1 MAETPPDHAAVWVQ
15 QLIAE
20 LHSRRHAVEPIL
32 RGAGLERATVD
43 ADGARIPITAHAAV
57 FELAAQSVD
66 DDCLGL
72 RFGATRD
79 TRDAGL
85 IGYLGIASQTLGDA
99 LRNLSRYS
107 RVFSDALEIDTS
119 DLAKLGDLRWAFRI
133 PAGLRTRQMIEF
145 SAANLVQATRQL
157 TGRNIVPVEVT
168 FAHPRNEHLDAFDR
182 FFGCKVQ
189 FGGAGNRLRFRQ
201 SDLLTHLVNADDR
214 LLAILRSYCDEIL
227 GSHAKK
233 SPPLVDQVERL
244 IVQRLTGGEA
254 KADTIAAEL
263 GMTRRTLTRKLA
275 ELGTSFQ
282 SLLDG
287 LRKELAQRYLT
298 DSGISMA
305 EIAFLLGYTETSAF
319 THAFRRWTGRTPRQA
334 RREAQS
340 ASR

>member
-1 MAETPPDHAAVWVQ
+1 MR

-20 LHSRRHAVEPIL
+20 LHRRKVAVEPIL
-32 RGAGLERATVD
+32 KAAGLDRAAID

-57 FELAAQSVD
+57 FELAAQSID

-79 TRDAGL
+79 VRDAGL
-85 IGYLGIASQTLGDA
+85 IGYLGISSQTLGDA
-99 LRNLSRYS
+99 IRNVSRYS
-107 RVFSDALEIDTS
+107 RVFSDAVAFDVG
-119 DLAKLGDLRWAFRI
+119 DLAKTGDMRWTFRV
-133 PAGLRTRQMIEF
+133 PTGVRTRQMIEF
-145 SAANLVQATRQL
+145 SAANFVQATRQL
-157 TGRNIVPVEVT
+157 TGRNIVPTELT
-168 FAHPRNEHLDAFDR
+168 FAHPRNEHLDSFDR

-189 FGGAGNRLRFRQ
+189 FGEAGDRLRFRQ

-227 GSHAKK
+227 GQHAQK
-233 SPPLVDQVERL
+233 SPPLVEQVERL
-244 IVQRLTGGEA
+244 IVQRLTGGDA

-263 GMTRRTLTRKLA
+263 GMTRRTLTRKLS

-282 SLLDG
+282 NLLDG
-287 LRKELAQRYLT
+287 LRKELAQRYLR

-319 THAFRRWTGRTPRQA
+319 NHAFRRWTGRTPRQS
-334 RREAQS
+334 RREAQNEQ
-340 ASR
+340 R

>member
-1 MAETPPDHAAVWVQ
+1 MAETSPDHSAVWVR

-20 LHSRRHAVEPIL
+20 LHSRKHPVEPIL
-32 RGAGLERATVD
+32 KAAKLDRAKID
-43 ADGARIPITAHAAV
+43 ADGARIPITAHAAI

-79 TRDAGL
+79 VRDAGL

-107 RVFSDALEIDTS
+107 HVFSDAIEVDVS
-119 DLAKLGDLRWAFRI
+119 NLAKSGDLRWAFRI
-133 PAGLRTRQMIEF
+133 SGILRTRQMIEF

-157 TGRNIVPVEVT
+157 TGRNIVPVELT
-168 FAHPRNEHLDAFDR
+168 FAHPRNEHLDSFDR
-182 FFGCKVQ
+182 FFGCKVL
-189 FGGAGNRLRFRQ
+189 FGEAENRLRFRS

-214 LLAILRSYCDEIL
+214 LLALLRSYCDEIL
-227 GSHAKK
+227 GSHTQK
-233 SPPLVDQVERL
+233 SPPLVGEIERL

-263 GMTRRTLTRKLA
+263 GMTRRTLTRRLT

-282 SLLDG
+282 SLLEG
-287 LRKELAQRYLT
+287 LRKELAQRYLR
-298 DSGISMA
+298 DSGINMA
-305 EIAFLLGYTETSAF
+305 EIAFLLGYTETSTF
-319 THAFRRWTGRTPRQA
+319 NHAFKRWTGKTPRQM
-334 RREAQS
+334 RRET
-340 ASR
+340 REKN

>member
-1 MAETPPDHAAVWVQ
+1 VAETSPDHSAVWVR

-20 LHSRRHAVEPIL
+20 LHDRKHAVEPIL
-32 RGAGLERATVD
+32 RAAGLNRTKID

-57 FELAAQSVD
+57 FELAAQSID

-79 TRDAGL
+79 VRDAGL

-107 RVFSDALEIDTS
+107 RVFSDAIVVDVS
-119 DLAKLGDLRWAFRI
+119 NLAKTGDLRWAFRI
-133 PAGLRTRQMIEF
+133 SGTLRTRQMIEF
-145 SAANLVQATRQL
+145 SAASLVHAMRQL
-157 TGRNIVPVEVT
+157 TGRNIIPVELT
-168 FAHPRNEHLDAFDR
+168 FAHPRNEHLDSFDR
-182 FFGCKVQ
+182 FFGCKVL
-189 FGGAGNRLRFRQ
+189 FGQAEDRLRFRQ

-214 LLAILRSYCDEIL
+214 LLAILRSYCEEIL
-227 GSHAKK
+227 GHHAQK
-233 SPPLVDQVERL
+233 SPPLVEEIERL

-282 SLLDG
+282 SLLEG

-298 DSGISMA
+298 DSGINMA
-305 EIAFLLGYTETSAF
+305 EIAFLLGYTETSTF
-319 THAFRRWTGRTPRQA
+319 NHAFKRWTGKTPRQM
-334 RREAQS
+334 RREA
-340 ASR
+340 RPKN